1 MTDNFGNL
9 IKDKNNCFLTVR
21 LTKAQHVAFRDA
33 ARKTETQT
41 ISNVL
46 RELVL
51 GFIDNRVTIQRKQV
65 HRSIFDA
72 APAPA
77 TAPAT
82 VDIDNYFA
90 TASLDDYLQTV
101 ANKSVDKL

>member
-21 LTKAQHVAFRDA
+21 LTKAQHAAFRDA

-77 TAPAT
+77 TAP
-82 VDIDNYFA
+82 VDIVNYFA

>member
-9 IKDKNNCFLTVR
+9 IKDKNDCFLTVR
-21 LTKAQHVAFRDA
+21 LTKAQHDAFRDA

-51 GFIDNRVTIQRKQV
+51 GFIDNRVSIRRKQV

-72 APAPA
+72 P
-77 TAPAT
+77 T
-82 VDIDNYFA
+82 
-90 TASLDDYLQTV
+90 LDDYLQTV
-101 ANKSVDKL
+101 TDKSAETL